1 MDRHLSS
8 FQVFPRVLK
17 AAITTPTLLDVH
29 VATYRGLAL
38 QPSQQGGC
46 LNVFK
51 YMYTDKKKKK
61 TRTTRKR
68 EQLSR
73 LEEQCAHAAHVTLFL
88 DEDFEVLVD
97 DCDGKKDTR
106 ATANGTQEVGEH
118 R

>member
-1 MDRHLSS
+1 MSPLIGDLPCSHLNK
-8 FQVFPRVLK
+8 VVVLMFLN
-17 AAITTPTLLDVH
+17 TCTL
-29 VATYRGLAL
+29 T
-38 QPSQQGGC
+38 
-46 LNVFK
+46 
-51 YMYTDKKKKK
+51 KKKKK